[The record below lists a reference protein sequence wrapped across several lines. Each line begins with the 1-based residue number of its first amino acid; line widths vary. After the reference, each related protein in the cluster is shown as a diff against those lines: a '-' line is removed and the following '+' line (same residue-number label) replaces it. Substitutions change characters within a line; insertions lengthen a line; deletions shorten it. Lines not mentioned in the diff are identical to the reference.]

1 TADHLAEV
9 VGVHVH
15 LDGPPAPA
23 GDQLDADVIGV
34 GDDAAHQ
41 VLDGIGD
48 DGAHYSAASASVA
61 SAAASSFLAFFFGVT
76 ASATGSFSAAASAAL
91 NSSSLDG
98 FAGLVL
104 RVPSVP
110 GRPLNFC
117 QSPVISSRRCTGSVG
132 WAPTLSQY
140 CTRSESISM
149 SEGSSFGWY
158 LPMDSMARPS
168 RRVRASATTTRY
180 WGLRILPRR
189 VSLMRTAMLIC
200 LFRVGGRRLLEM
212 TARMV
217 TARFSDSHG
226 LRARFRA
233 GSVCPARGT
242 CPETG

>member
-1 TADHLAEV
+1 SVRTSTTSSPRTPCDLATRPTTSSIGRFSRLLVGVDDVDADTPAADARHQGAQRGRGAAATADHLAEV

-23 GDQLDADVIGV
+23 GDQLDADVTGV

-180 WGLRILPRR
+180 WGLRIL
-189 VSLMRTAMLIC
+189 
-200 LFRVGGRRLLEM
+200 
-212 TARMV
+212 
-217 TARFSDSHG
+217 
-226 LRARFRA
+226 
-233 GSVCPARGT
+233 
-242 CPETG
+242 